1 MRLGQ
6 LSRKLGVSTTEII
19 SFLASKDIAIGE
31 DSNSKIE
38 DEHTTWVIQKY
49 APYLLETP
57 SVIIQEEK
65 TKSVELMEMT
75 MPTDVVESAVV
86 HFITNEQ
93 PTTESESP
101 LEVIKAPKIELSGL
115 KVLGKI
121 EIPEKKKKETS
132 IDEIASEKPTGEIE
146 RKIRTDRR
154 PSQREY
160 EERPRKNP
168 IALQREREEREAEKS
183 RKEQLLRDKEKK
195 AQHYQNKVKVQVAT
209 KRIKMI
215 EEPLEKIDAP
225 IEVTPT
231 SWWGKFKKW
240 LRT

>member
-6 LSRKLGVSTTEII
+6 LSRKIGISTAEII
-19 SFLASKDIAIGE
+19 NFLSSKEIAIGE
-31 DSNSKIE
+31 DSNAKIE
-38 DEHTTWVIQKY
+38 DEHTAWVIQKY
-49 APYLLETP
+49 APELLETP
-57 SVIIQEEK
+57 SVTIPEEK
-65 TKSVELMEMT
+65 PRLLELVE
-75 MPTDVVESAVV
+75 MPAAKQVVEAAVGN
-86 HFITNEQ
+86 FAANEE
-93 PTTESESP
+93 PTTEIESLP
-101 LEVIKAPKIELSGL
+101 EIIKASKIELSGL

-132 IDEIASEKPTGEIE
+132 LEEIASEKPEEIE

-160 EERPRKNP
+160 EEHPRKNP
-168 IALQREREEREAEKS
+168 IALQREREEREAEKR
-183 RKEQLLRDKEKK
+183 RKEQLLRAKEKK
-195 AQHYQNKVKVQVAT
+195 AQHYQSKVKAQVAT
-209 KRIKMI
+209 KRVKMI

-231 SWWGKFKKW
+231 TWWGKFKKW